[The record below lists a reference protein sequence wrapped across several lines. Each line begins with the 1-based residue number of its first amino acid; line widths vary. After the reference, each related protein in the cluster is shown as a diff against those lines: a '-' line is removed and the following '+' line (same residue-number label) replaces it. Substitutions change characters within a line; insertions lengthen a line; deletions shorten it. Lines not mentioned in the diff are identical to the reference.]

1 MEKKKK
7 KKKKKKFFFFFF
19 RLLRRRSR
27 TECGSA
33 RFSSARRRAI
43 RGSMARSAR
52 CGSRFV
58 AAYFVG
64 ARGRNAGRLASPQHG
79 GARSGVRWLA
89 PLAADRALWP
99 PTSSALADGMRV
111 GSLLLSTAARDPG
124 FDGSLRSLRIA
135 LCGRLL
141 RRRSRTKCGSARFSS
156 ARGRAIRGSM
166 VAALA
171 GDRALWPPTSS
182 ALADE
187 NAGRLASPQHG
198 GARSGVRWLAPLAA
212 DRALWPPTS
221 SALADEMRV
230 GSLLLST
237 AARNPGFDGSLRS
250 LRIALCGRL
259 LRRRSRTKCGS
270 ARFSSARRRAIRGSI
285 ARSALS
291 ANWANR
297 RQPAGLRM
305 ILSAREVRPGGLCR
319 RTRPAGRGRL

>member
-1 MEKKKK
+1 MRVGSLLLSTAARDPG
-7 KKKKKKFFFFFF
+7 FDGSL
-19 RLLRRRSR
+19 RSLLSLLRSAR
-27 TECGSA
+27 CGSRFVAAYFVGA
-33 RFSSARRRAI
+33 RGRNAGRLASPQHGGARSGVRWLAPLAADRALWPPTSSALADEVRVGSLLLARRRAI

-58 AAYFVG
+58 AAYFVGARGRNAGRLASPQHGGARSGVRWLAPLAADRALWPPYFVG

-141 RRRSRTKCGSARFSS
+141 RRRSRTECGSA
-156 ARGRAIRGSM
+156 
-166 VAALA
+166 
-171 GDRALWPPTSS
+171 
-182 ALADE
+182 
-187 NAGRLASPQHG
+187 
-198 GARSGVRWLAPLAA
+198 
-212 DRALWPPTS
+212 
-221 SALADEMRV
+221 
-230 GSLLLST
+230 
-237 AARNPGFDGSLRS
+237 
-250 LRIALCGRL
+250 C
-259 LRRRSRTKCGS
+259 
-270 ARFSSARRRAIRGSI
+270 FSSARRRAIRGSM

-319 RTRPAGRGRL
+319 PTRPAGRGRL